1 MNNQPACILVA
12 EEVSVR
18 LFRPEFIESERHPQA
33 DHSLSTAG
41 TNSCSDASWEI
52 GIDRE
57 SDLRDIAILG
67 YN

>member
-1 MNNQPACILVA
+1 M
-12 EEVSVR
+12 R
-18 LFRPEFIESERHPQA
+18 LFRPEFIESERHTQA